1 MVFLIKVPK
10 GELMRTINSTAHVF
24 ACAMRFVA
32 ASALLATVLCFSAAG
47 VQAASAPL
55 SGNTIYLGGQRAK
68 ELKMPVVAFDHAAHA
83 KANACASCHAADPN
97 VEKNSAGLPINI
109 MQTPVFSAFAGV
121 NSSNPD
127 VRKEAFHAACISC
140 HAQKGAGPA
149 LAQCRDCHSVAD
161 AARLPAQK
169 PFKPQM
175 DASLHQRHLL
185 SGAFPV
191 KAQPGLAPGAIL
203 AENDPQ
209 RCVACHHAKDF
220 SPTLPP
226 TVDSCRTCHESGPG
240 SALATR
246 DSAYTPPPLRAAA
259 HEVCMKCHASLA
271 EQKLPHGPVDCA
283 TCHDKA
289 RFEALP
295 RFEASPSIMT
305 MDRPTGVLLTDKVT
319 PPQAPLA
326 PLYPQGP
333 KWPTAMPAV
342 PFDHGL
348 HERALNCVDCH
359 HTSVKQA
366 CITCHTPGGDPK
378 GKNIT
383 LAQAMHSITSKNS
396 CVSCHNSLTTAAP
409 ECAGCHTPRPVSKS
423 GSNCAFCHRA
433 APGVKGSM
441 GLMLPSNLPV
451 PQTAATT
458 ATAGTGVNGAI
469 GAAGANGAVGL
480 EASALPQNLPV
491 QSAPAAQQ
499 NVKLAPSAILLPV
512 ETEVKAAQPSAD
524 ASGAA
529 LAPSAIL
536 LPPQDKNTAENPAP
550 AANAAAVKMLPLAAT
565 APALPGVQGGQ
576 PATDVSEAPKLGP
589 VSDGLPEKV
598 RIEVLSKEFR
608 PVDFAHAQHLQK
620 LRAAIGRKA
629 AGLQGMH
636 AKDGLECAA
645 CHHHSPR
652 LKEGM
657 TPPRCVS
664 CHPANQPDGV
674 TIMPDGRPLLKAA
687 YHQRCMDCHTRM
699 KLEKPRA
706 TDCQACHIKR
716 DPAEAPVW

>member
-10 GELMRTINSTAHVF
+10 GELMRTICSTALVS

-32 ASALLATVLCFSAAG
+32 ASALVAAALCFSAVG

-55 SGNTIYLGGQRAK
+55 AGNTIYLGGQRAK

-83 KANACASCHAADPN
+83 KANACASCHAANPG
-97 VEKNSAGLPINI
+97 VEKNSAGLPVNI

-121 NSSNPD
+121 NSSDPAA
-127 VRKEAFHAACISC
+127 RKEAFHAACATC
-140 HAQKGAGPA
+140 HAQKGAGPS
-149 LAQCRDCHSVAD
+149 LAQCRDCHTIAD
-161 AARLPAQK
+161 AAKLPAQK
-169 PFKPQM
+169 PYKPQM
-175 DASLHQRHLL
+175 DASLHQRHLT

-209 RCVACHHAKDF
+209 RCVTCHHAKDF

-226 TVDSCRTCHESGPG
+226 NIDSCRTCHESGPG

-246 DSAYTPPPLRAAA
+246 DAAYTPPPLRAAA

-305 MDRPTGVLLTDKVT
+305 MDRPTGVVLTDKVT
-319 PPQAPLA
+319 PPQVPLS

-333 KWPTAMPAV
+333 KWPTVMPAV

-359 HTSVKQA
+359 HTSVKQS
-366 CITCHTPGGDPK
+366 CITCHTPSGDPK
-378 GKNIT
+378 GKNIP
-383 LAQAMHSITSKNS
+383 LAQAMHSVTSKNS
-396 CVSCHNSLTTAAP
+396 CVNCHTSLTTSAP

-433 APGVKGSM
+433 APGVKGTM
-441 GLMLPSNLPV
+441 GLMLPSNLPS
-451 PQTAATT
+451 PQAAAAATTTGTAATN
-458 ATAGTGVNGAI
+458 GT
-469 GAAGANGAVGL
+469 VGL
-480 EASALPQNLPV
+480 DAPALPQNLPA
-491 QSAPAAQQ
+491 QNAQQ
-499 NVKLAPSAILLPV
+499 NAKLAPSAILLPV
-512 ETEVKAAQPSAD
+512 DAAVKAAQQSAD
-524 ASGAA
+524 ASEAA
-529 LAPSAIL
+529 LAASAIL
-536 LPPQDKNTAENPAP
+536 LPPPDKNPAVKPDP
-550 AANAAAVKMLPLAAT
+550 AANAAAAK
-565 APALPGVQGGQ
+565 ALQ
-576 PATDVSEAPKLGP
+576 PAVTPPPAQSAQPAVEASDAPKLGP

-598 RIEVLSKEFR
+598 RIELMSKEFR

-620 LRAAIGRKA
+620 LRAGIGRKA

-645 CHHHSPR
+645 CHHNSPR

-664 CHPANQPDGV
+664 CHPANLPAGV
-674 TIMPDGRPLLKAA
+674 TTMPDGRPLLKAA

-699 KLEKPRA
+699 KVEKPRA

>member
-10 GELMRTINSTAHVF
+10 GELMRTVYSTALVS
-24 ACAMRFVA
+24 ACAMRFMAAGALVA
-32 ASALLATVLCFSAAG
+32 AALCFSAAG

-55 SGNTIYLGGQRAK
+55 AGNTIYLGGQRAK

-83 KANACASCHAADPN
+83 KANACASCHAADPG
-97 VEKNSAGLPINI
+97 VEKNSAGLPVNI
-109 MQTPVFSAFAGV
+109 LQTPVFSAFAGV
-121 NSSNPD
+121 NSSDPD
-127 VRKEAFHAACISC
+127 VRKAAFHAACTSC

-149 LAQCRDCHSVAD
+149 LAQCRDCHSLAD
-161 AARLPAQK
+161 AAHLPAQK

-175 DASLHQRHLL
+175 DASLHQRHLT

-191 KAQPGLAPGAIL
+191 KTQPGLAPGAIL
-203 AENDPQ
+203 VENDPQ
-209 RCVACHHAKDF
+209 RCVTCHHAKDF

-226 TVDSCRTCHESGPG
+226 AIDSCRTCHESGPG

-246 DSAYTPPPLRAAA
+246 DAAYAPPPLRAAA

-283 TCHDKA
+283 TCHDRA

-305 MDRPTGVLLTDKVT
+305 MDRPTGVVLTDKVT
-319 PPQAPLA
+319 PPQVPLA
-326 PLYPQGP
+326 PLYPQGS
-333 KWPTAMPAV
+333 KWPTVMPAV

-378 GKNIT
+378 GKNIP
-383 LAQAMHSITSKNS
+383 LAQAMHSVTSKNS
-396 CVSCHNSLTTAAP
+396 CVSCHNSLTTSAP

-433 APGVKGSM
+433 APGVKGTM
-441 GLMLPSNLPV
+441 GLMLPSNLPA
-451 PQTAATT
+451 PQTAATG
-458 ATAGTGVNGAI
+458 AT
-469 GAAGANGAVGL
+469 GAAANGAL
-480 EASALPQNLPV
+480 ALDAPALPQSLPTQV
-491 QSAPAAQQ
+491 DQAALASRQ
-499 NVKLAPSAILLPV
+499 NTKLAPSAILLPV
-512 ETEVKAAQPSAD
+512 EAAVMAAQQSAD
-524 ASGAA
+524 ASEVA
-529 LAPSAIL
+529 LASSAIL
-536 LPPQDKNTAENPAP
+536 LPPPDKNPAERPDP
-550 AANAAAVKMLPLAAT
+550 AANAAAARVL
-565 APALPGVQGGQ
+565 Q
-576 PATDVSEAPKLGP
+576 PAVTPPPAQSAQPAAEASDAPKLGP

-598 RIEVLSKEFR
+598 RIEGMSNEFR

-629 AGLQGMH
+629 SGLQGMH

-664 CHPANQPDGV
+664 CHPANLPAGV
-674 TIMPDGRPLLKAA
+674 TTMPDGRPLLKAA